1 MLFNISKLRRWTN
14 PAKIC
19 AAPPNYAIRLT
30 SRLKS
35 SPPPSWGGNLNL
47 APIQRTWLAI
57 SNSTVFGSEILET
70 GEQYHHV
77 AAWKAV
83 DSWTYIFININQEV
97 GFLLLEEYSH
107 CPFFPLQLS
116 SLIVQLFLFIGST
129 SDLSIGLTIDASSLF
144 WGGLNDENRFL
155 GLHSIGE
162 CPEQRA
168 DQLRLFPTTLDP
180 NGSEDRFCF
189 KSST

>member
-57 SNSTVFGSEILET
+57 SNSTVFVSEILET

-144 WGGLNDENRFL
+144 GGLNDENRFL

-180 NGSEDRFCF
+180 NGSEDPSCF
-189 KSST
+189 